1 MAAIQGDIEMT
12 QKLRDP
18 GTEIKFGHLPDLI
31 GYQLRLAQI
40 AIFRDFAM
48 TLGELEVTPGLFGV
62 LVIIEANPGLKQ
74 TELAKATH
82 LDRST
87 VVSVID
93 NLERR
98 ALVERRAATS
108 DRRSNSLHLTA
119 DGKVLL
125 KKLKK
130 LVTEHEQ
137 RLKGNLSDAE
147 QATLIRLMRKILPEH
162 R

>member
-1 MAAIQGDIEMT
+1 MP
-12 QKLRDP
+12 QKLRNP
-18 GTEIKFGHLPDLI
+18 GAEIDFGSLPELI
-31 GYQLRLAQI
+31 GYQLRLTQI

-48 TLGELEVTPGLFGV
+48 SLGELDITPGLFGV
-62 LVIIEANPGLKQ
+62 LVIIDANPGLKQ

-98 ALVERRAATS
+98 ALVERRAAAS

-119 DGKVLL
+119 DGKTLL
-125 KKLKK
+125 KRLKR
-130 LVTEHEQ
+130 LVAEHEQ
-137 RLKGNLSDAE
+137 RIKENLSETE
-147 QATLIRLMRKILPEH
+147 QATLVRLMRKILPEH

>member
-1 MAAIQGDIEMT
+1 MT
-12 QKLRDP
+12 QKLREP
-18 GTEIKFGHLPDLI
+18 GSEIEFGHLPGLI

-40 AIFRDFAM
+40 AIFRDFALA
-48 TLGELEVTPGLFGV
+48 LGEQDITPGLFGV

-98 ALVERRAATS
+98 TLVERRAATT

-119 DGKVLL
+119 NGKVLL
-125 KKLKK
+125 KRLKR
-130 LVTEHEQ
+130 LVAEHEQ
-137 RLKGNLSDAE
+137 RLKGNLSAAE
-147 QATLIRLMRKILPEH
+147 QATLIRLLRKILPEQ

>member
-1 MAAIQGDIEMT
+1 MK

-18 GTEIKFGHLPDLI
+18 DNAIDFGHLPGLI

-40 AIFRDFAM
+40 AIFRDFA
-48 TLGELEVTPGLFGV
+48 TALGALEITPGLFGV

-74 TELAKATH
+74 TELARATH

-98 ALVERRAATS
+98 ALVERRAAVT
-108 DRRSNSLHLTA
+108 DRRSNSLHLTR
-119 DGKVLL
+119 DGKSLL

-130 LVTEHEQ
+130 QVSAHEQ
-137 RLKGNLSDAE
+137 RLTENLSEAE
-147 QATLIRLMRKILPEH
+147 QTTLIRLIKKILPQH

>member
-1 MAAIQGDIEMT
+1 MT

-18 GTEIKFGHLPDLI
+18 TTEIDFGDLPDLI

-40 AIFRDFAM
+40 AIFRDFAT
-48 TLGELEVTPGLFGV
+48 TLGELDVTPGLFGV

-98 ALVERRAATS
+98 TLVERRAAAK

-130 LVTEHEQ
+130 LVADHEQ
-137 RLKGNLSDAE
+137 RLKGNLSNAE

>member
-1 MAAIQGDIEMT
+1 MTHRLREPGSDI
-12 QKLRDP
+12 D
-18 GTEIKFGHLPDLI
+18 FGHLPDLV

-40 AIFRDFAM
+40 AIFKDFAT
-48 TLGELEVTPGLFGV
+48 TLGELDITPGLFGV

-98 ALVERRAATS
+98 ALVERRAAAG

-119 DGKVLL
+119 DGKTLL
-125 KKLKK
+125 KKLKR
-130 LVTEHEQ
+130 LVAEHEQ
-137 RLKGNLSDAE
+137 RIKNNLSETE